1 MTARLTVWKYPLAME
16 TQPTVEMPVG
26 AEILHV
32 GEQYGRLCLWALVN
46 TSAPVTRRRF
56 LVAGTGHDVPA
67 SASRGRFIGTALM
80 HDGGLVFHV
89 WEATA

>member
-1 MTARLTVWKYPLAME
+1 MSVRLTVWKYPLTLE

-46 TSAPVTRRRF
+46 TSAPTTPRRF

-67 SASRGRFIGTALM
+67 SRGRFIGTALM
-80 HDGGLVFHV
+80 QDGGLVFHV
-89 WEATA
+89 WEAAA